1 MKPVLS
7 VRILIALLLLATST
21 FAFAGSPDP
30 APAPDPAMA
39 RLDFLVGEW
48 KGEGWMMTR
57 EGKRE
62 TFASSE
68 VIRRKLLDTALL
80 VEGTH
85 TGFEAMAVVT
95 WDAKAQQY
103 RWRSFTSRGA
113 GADAQAKLVGERT
126 LQWFPSESARYT
138 IEISADGQWVEV
150 GEYSRDGGKTWSQ
163 FFEMRLQRVGAA
175 PEPATTAPAPG
186 A

>member
-1 MKPVLS
+1 MKQLLAALVLLFS
-7 VRILIALLLLATST
+7 SSIALADT
-21 FAFAGSPDP
+21 A
-30 APAPDPAMA
+30 APPPDPAMA
-39 RLDFLVGEW
+39 KLDFLVGDW
-48 KGEGWMMTR
+48 KGEGWIMTR

-62 TFASSE
+62 TFTSTE
-68 VIRRKLLDTALL
+68 VIRKKLLDTALV

-113 GADAQAKLVGERT
+113 GVDAEARLAGERT

-138 IEISADGQWVEV
+138 IVISEAGQWTET
-150 GEYSRDGGKTWSQ
+150 GEYTRDGGTTWTQ
-163 FFEMRLQRVGAA
+163 FFEMKLDRVQAQD
-175 PEPATTAPAPG
+175 ATTASADAAKAEG
-186 A
+186 

>member
-1 MKPVLS
+1 MMRVPPV
-7 VRILIALLLLATST
+7 RMLIALLLFACSTLAL
-21 FAFAGSPDP
+21 AGEP
-30 APAPDPAMA
+30 APGPDPAMA

-62 TFASSE
+62 TFASTE
-68 VIRRKLLDTALL
+68 IIRKKLLDTALL

-113 GADAQAKLVGERT
+113 GVDAEAKLVGERT

-138 IEISADGQWVEV
+138 IAISESGEWTEV
-150 GEYSRDGGKTWSQ
+150 GEYSRDGGQTWSQ
-163 FFEMRLQRVGAA
+163 FFEMRLQKVGTTPEAA
-175 PEPATTAPAPG
+175 TAATAPG